1 VSVYPI
7 VKLPRKVQQAYAAAP
22 QESLFDPP
30 KLVDAVAPKPPRRF
44 HSEMLAVEST
54 LLSVVCGVIGFY
66 GSWLPGVMLWLIGI
80 ALFAAQASRMDAS
93 YGQRW
98 CNYREKT
105 DRHLRQ
111 QWEAEF
117 EKARWERLQTPDGIA
132 QYRRQLIST
141 LLLASDAAGAN
152 LDPLPSIYQRF
163 ANTLSQYFPRQVYLE
178 LGSGLM
184 LIEAQSNL
192 HISIMID
199 ERPQKVAGI
208 AAGSFIEDDLYLD
221 RGWVLARFTVEQVAN
236 YPESCSKALAE
247 ILMELLQ
254 DSAWTNPFTE
264 TPDLWTLPSRI
275 DDLVSVA

>member
-30 KLVDAVAPKPPRRF
+30 QRVDAVAPAPPRRF
-44 HSEMLAVEST
+44 HTEMLATESV
-54 LLSVVCGVIGFY
+54 LLSVFCGAIGFY
-66 GSWLPGVMLWLIGI
+66 GAWLAGVLLWLIGI
-80 ALFAAQASRMDAS
+80 AMIAVQASRMDAS

-98 CNYREKT
+98 CDYREKT

-117 EKARWERLQTPDGIA
+117 EQARWERLQTPDGIA

-141 LLLASDAAGAN
+141 LLLASNEAVAN
-152 LDPLPSIYQRF
+152 SDPLPSIYRQF
-163 ANTLSQYFPRQVYLE
+163 AQTLNQYFPRQVFLE
-178 LGSGLM
+178 TGSGLM

-192 HISIMID
+192 HISIVID

-221 RGWVLARFTVEQVAN
+221 RGWVVARFTAEQVTQ
-236 YPESCSKALAE
+236 YPDCCSKALAE
-247 ILMELLQ
+247 IFMELLQ
-254 DSAWTNPFTE
+254 DPAWIEPFGSI
-264 TPDLWTLPSRI
+264 PDLWALRSSIKT
-275 DDLVSVA
+275 VA